1 MYDWMRYISFISPE
15 ETHRHPHHH
24 PHLPDLMVHA
34 SAFKP
39 SVGVLTPFNPSVGV
53 LTHAMEIQELQAGFA
68 SRRTYIHVYIIYT
81 YIYIYTTERQSDI
94 YNLIS
99 RVISIHLH
107 VPVLSR
113 DIYSCISIHIH
124 VGYKAAFS
132 AFGYRHRSV
141 VSVLIFNG
149 WHQHYCWKQCWW
161 YWLESCYHR
170 RCWCTADICFRCW

>member
-81 YIYIYTTERQSDI
+81 YIYIYI
-94 YNLIS
+94 YIYIYLFICIRPCYCMLHAKLLFLRSYVLDALLLLLLLPPPSSCSSSSSCAMVLII
-99 RVISIHLH
+99 RPAREEHH
-107 VPVLSR
+107 
-113 DIYSCISIHIH
+113 H
-124 VGYKAAFS
+124 GKE
-132 AFGYRHRSV
+132 
-141 VSVLIFNG
+141 SVLPSRG
-149 WHQHYCWKQCWW
+149 GQ
-161 YWLESCYHR
+161 R
-170 RCWCTADICFRCW
+170 PP